1 MINVCWKTTLFCVAR
16 SFSTFLTSD
25 LFTVLHQKL
34 KIKNTKMAAGDR
46 RWQLPGK
53 LMTSVSVSTQDG
65 CQFLNCLRC
74 ITEET
79 FMISQYHKHSRCAAG
94 WFIWLLSHSPLCGL
108 YLSVLLGGLDHVHVH
123 IIHQVGHFRHV
134 LHNLVRLSRSI
145 SLKGRN
151 KRSLIS
157 AQDAIREEL

>member
-1 MINVCWKTTLFCVAR
+1 
-16 SFSTFLTSD
+16 
-25 LFTVLHQKL
+25 
-34 KIKNTKMAAGDR
+34 MAAGDR

-65 CQFLNCLRC
+65 CQFSNCLRC

-94 WFIWLLSHSPLCGL
+94 WFKWLLSHSPLCGF

-151 KRSLIS
+151 KKVWLQPRMRSE
-157 AQDAIREEL
+157 RNYNEELLSVLLGITLSGTWTWLSIDLR